1 MSIMTKTTNKEGN
14 MKPIRSNELEHYK
27 EEINKKFRYKAQAI
41 ESEIQQ
47 EAQTLSDKKKPSFQK
62 LVKVDKKM
70 ANLIE
75 AEKKYKKHLMNKDAI
90 ERKLLEDVRK
100 KAKEVEDHCNRVKNV
115 RDWSDSFSGYSSR
128 HEIDDQASDYFISQ
142 LNDACYQEALKHI
155 TQNHKL
161 RQILES
167 KRELAYNILYSGGDI
182 NAILSELVKA
192 FKSADIEYAVPS
204 SLLQLSK

>member
-1 MSIMTKTTNKEGN
+1 

-27 EEINKKFRYKAQAI
+27 EEINKKFRHKAQAI

-62 LVKVDKKM
+62 LVKVNKKL

-100 KAKEVEDHCNRVKNV
+100 KAKEVEDHCTRVRNV
-115 RDWSDSFSGYSSR
+115 RNWEESFSNYSHR

-142 LNDACYQEALKHI
+142 LNEACYQEALKHI

-182 NAILSELVKA
+182 NAILGELVKA
-192 FKSADIEYAVPS
+192 FKSADIEYAVPN

>member
-14 MKPIRSNELEHYK
+14 MKPIRSNELEHYR

-47 EAQTLSDKKKPSFQK
+47 QAQELSDKKKPSFQK

-70 ANLIE
+70 SNLIE

-100 KAKEVEDHCNRVKNV
+100 KAKEVEDHCNRVCNV
-115 RDWSDSFSGYSSR
+115 RSWDESFSGYSSR
-128 HEIDDQASDYFISQ
+128 HELDDQASDYFMAQ
-142 LNDACYQEALKHI
+142 LSDACYKEALKHI

-182 NAILSELVKA
+182 NAILGELVKA
-192 FKSADIEYAVPS
+192 FKSADIEYAVPN

>member
-1 MSIMTKTTNKEGN
+1 MSIMTKTTNKKVN

-75 AEKKYKKHLMNKDAI
+75 AEKRYKKHLMNKDAI

-100 KAKEVEDHCNRVKNV
+100 KAKEVEDHCNRVRNV
-115 RDWSDSFSGYSSR
+115 RDWSESFSGYSSS
-128 HEIDDQASDYFISQ
+128 HEIDDQASDYFIGQ

-182 NAILSELVKA
+182 NAILGELVKA

>member
-1 MSIMTKTTNKEGN
+1 
-14 MKPIRSNELEHYK
+14 MKPIRSNELEHYR
-27 EEINKKFRYKAQAI
+27 EEINKKFRHKAQAI

-47 EAQTLSDKKKPSFQK
+47 EAQELSDKKKPSFQK
-62 LVKVDKKM
+62 LVKVDKKL

-100 KAKEVEDHCNRVKNV
+100 KAKEVEDHCSRVSNV
-115 RDWSDSFSGYSSR
+115 RNWSESFSNYSHR

-142 LNDACYQEALKHI
+142 LSDACYQEAVKHV
-155 TQNHKL
+155 TSNHKL
-161 RQILES
+161 RKILES

>member
-1 MSIMTKTTNKEGN
+1 

-27 EEINKKFRYKAQAI
+27 EEINKKFRHKAQAI

-47 EAQTLSDKKKPSFQK
+47 EAQELSDKKKPSFQK
-62 LVKVDKKM
+62 LVKVDKKI

-90 ERKLLEDVRK
+90 ERKLLDDVRK
-100 KAKEVEDHCNRVKNV
+100 KAKEVEVHCSRVANV
-115 RDWSDSFSGYSSR
+115 RSWSDSFTGYSTR

-142 LNDACYQEALKHI
+142 LNDACYQEAVKHV
-155 TQNHKL
+155 TDNHKL
-161 RQILES
+161 RKILES

-192 FKSADIEYAVPS
+192 FKSADIDYAVPS